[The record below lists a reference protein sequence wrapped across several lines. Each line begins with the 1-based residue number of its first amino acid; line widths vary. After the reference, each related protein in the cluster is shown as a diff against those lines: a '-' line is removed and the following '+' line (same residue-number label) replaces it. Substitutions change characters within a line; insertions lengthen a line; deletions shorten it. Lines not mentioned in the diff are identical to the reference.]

1 MRHGNCKAN
10 HDGDCDVFNALCVE
24 DALLKAVLDALQDV
38 GSEDLHA
45 TKLDE
50 HGDGL
55 DSALRVSRGVPFRCW
70 RVTRCRDGVE
80 VVFEPPARHRRGR
93 ASPPF

>member
-1 MRHGNCKAN
+1 
-10 HDGDCDVFNALCVE
+10 LCVE

-55 DSALRVSRGVPFRCW
+55 DSALRV
-70 RVTRCRDGVE
+70 
-80 VVFEPPARHRRGR
+80 
-93 ASPPF
+93 